1 MNLLIPLAFSS
12 FREIVRQ
19 PFYYIILFSGCF
31 IILMSFAFTFFAFGE
46 EARMIRDMA
55 ISTITI
61 GGLLAGCLASSIL
74 IAGEFERQ
82 TVLAVLCKPVSR
94 VHFILG
100 KYLGILA
107 ATFLLVFSQGLV
119 LEVAL
124 IMRNYSIIQNHTTN
138 ISGLIDFVCIL
149 GICFCLL
156 QILVL
161 TAISLV
167 LSLYLNTIAN
177 LTICLLFFIFC
188 NAFSYI
194 LPIHSHDYGVLSV
207 VATICYIIF
216 PNFQNLNLVAIN
228 EVVASTTSL
237 WQEGNIVQYSV
248 YNILYSTI
256 YCTAIV
262 WLAIF
267 LFKRKEIAW

>member
-1 MNLLIPLAFSS
+1 MNLFVPIIFSS

-19 PFYYIILFSGCF
+19 PFYYTILLSGCF
-31 IILMSFAFTFFAFGE
+31 VILLSFAFTFFAFGE

-61 GGLLAGCLASSIL
+61 GGLLAGCLSSSIL

-82 TVLAVLCKPVSR
+82 TVLAVLCKPVAR
-94 VHFILG
+94 VHFVLG

-107 ATFLLVFSQGLV
+107 ATFLLVFSQGLI

-124 IMRNYSIIQNHTTN
+124 IIRNYSTIQTGTTN

-149 GICFCLL
+149 GICFSLL
-156 QILVL
+156 QILIF
-161 TAISLV
+161 TAISLL
-167 LSLYLNTIAN
+167 LSLYLNAVAN

-194 LPIHSHDYGVLSV
+194 LPIHSHSHNMLSV
-207 VATICYIIF
+207 VLIICYIVF
-216 PNFQNLNLVAIN
+216 PNFQNLNMAAIN
-228 EVVASTTSL
+228 EIVVGTTSF
-237 WQEGNIVQYSV
+237 WQKGIIVQYIV
-248 YNILYSTI
+248 YNLLYCII
-256 YCTAIV
+256 YCTIIIC
-262 WLAIF
+262 LAVF
-267 LFKRKEIAW
+267 LFKRKEIA

>member
-1 MNLLIPLAFSS
+1 MNLLVPLVFSS

-19 PFYYIILFSGCF
+19 PFYCIILFSGCF

-61 GGLLAGCLASSIL
+61 GGILTGCLSSSIL
-74 IAGEFERQ
+74 IAGEFEKQ
-82 TVLAVLCKPVSR
+82 TVLSVLCKPVAR
-94 VHFILG
+94 AHFILG

-124 IMRNYSIIQNHTTN
+124 IIRNYVTIQNDTTN
-138 ISGLIDFVCIL
+138 FSGLIDFVCIL
-149 GICFCLL
+149 GICFSLL
-156 QILVL
+156 QILIL

-167 LSLYLNTIAN
+167 LSLYLNTISN

-188 NAFSYI
+188 NSFSYI
-194 LPIHSHDYGVLSV
+194 LPIHSYGSSAISPVITMIYAV
-207 VATICYIIF
+207 F
-216 PNFQNLNLVAIN
+216 PNFQNLNMVAIN
-228 EVVASTTSL
+228 EVVTAHSSP
-237 WQEGNIVQYSV
+237 WQDTNYIQYIV
-248 YNILYSTI
+248 YNLLYSTI
-256 YCTAIV
+256 YCTSIV

-267 LFKRKEIAW
+267 LFKRKEIV

>member
-1 MNLLIPLAFSS
+1 MILLVPLVLST

-31 IILMSFAFTFFAFGE
+31 IILMSFVFTFFAFGE
-46 EARMIRDMA
+46 ETRMIRDMA

-61 GGLLAGCLASSIL
+61 SGLLAGCLSSSIL
-74 IAGEFERQ
+74 VAGEFERQ
-82 TVLAVLCKPVSR
+82 TVLAVLCKPVAR
-94 VHFILG
+94 AHFILG

-119 LEVAL
+119 LEIAL
-124 IMRNYSIIQNHTTN
+124 IIKNYSTIQNDTTN
-138 ISGLIDFVCIL
+138 ISGLIDFICIL
-149 GICFCLL
+149 GICFSLL
-156 QILVL
+156 QILIL

-177 LTICLLFFIFC
+177 LTICLLFFLFC

-194 LPIHSHDYGVLSV
+194 LPIHSHGYSMLSAV
-207 VATICYIIF
+207 TIICYTIF

-228 EVVASTTSL
+228 EVVAGTASL
-237 WQEGNIVQYSV
+237 WQEGYIAQYIV
-248 YNILYSTI
+248 YNLLYSTI
-256 YCTAIV
+256 YCTIFV
-262 WLAIF
+262 WLAVF
-267 LFKRKEIAW
+267 LFKRKEIA

>member
-1 MNLLIPLAFSS
+1 MNLLIPLVFSN

-31 IILMSFAFTFFAFGE
+31 LILLSFAFTFFAFGE

-82 TVLAVLCKPVSR
+82 TVLAVLCKPVAR

-124 IMRNYSIIQNHTTN
+124 IIRNYSGIQNDTTN
-138 ISGLIDFVCIL
+138 FLGMIDFVCIL
-149 GICFCLL
+149 GICSSLL
-156 QILVL
+156 QISIL
-161 TAISLV
+161 TAVSLV

-188 NAFSYI
+188 NTFSYF
-194 LPIHSHDYGVLSV
+194 LPIHSHSGIATSAVLSMV
-207 VATICYIIF
+207 YMVF
-216 PNFQNLNLVAIN
+216 PNLQNLNMAAIN
-228 EVVASTTSL
+228 EVVTAPSSPWQQSNVIQYIVYSLLYATT
-237 WQEGNIVQYSV
+237 
-248 YNILYSTI
+248 
-256 YCTAIV
+256 YCITVV
-262 WLAIF
+262 WFAVF
-267 LFKRKEIAW
+267 LFKRKEIA

>member
-1 MNLLIPLAFSS
+1 
-12 FREIVRQ
+12 
-19 PFYYIILFSGCF
+19 
-31 IILMSFAFTFFAFGE
+31 
-46 EARMIRDMA
+46 MIRDMA

-61 GGLLAGCLASSIL
+61 GGLLAWCLASSIL

-82 TVLAVLCKPVSR
+82 TVLAVLCKPVAR

-124 IMRNYSIIQNHTTN
+124 IMRNYSGIQNDTTN
-138 ISGLIDFVCIL
+138 FLGLIDFVCIL
-149 GICFCLL
+149 GICSSLL
-156 QILVL
+156 QISIL
-161 TAISLV
+161 TAVSLV
-167 LSLYLNTIAN
+167 LSLYLNTVAN

-194 LPIHSHDYGVLSV
+194 LPIQSHGMLSV
-207 VATICYIIF
+207 VTAICYIIF

-256 YCTAIV
+256 YCTIIV

>member
-1 MNLLIPLAFSS
+1 MNLLVTLAFSS
-12 FREIVRQ
+12 LREIVRQ
-19 PFYYIILFSGCF
+19 PFYYIILLSGCF

-55 ISTITI
+55 ISTITV
-61 GGLLAGCLASSIL
+61 GGLLTGCLASSIL

-94 VHFILG
+94 VYFILG

-119 LEVAL
+119 LEAAL
-124 IMRNYSIIQNHTTN
+124 IIRNYSIIQNDTTSF
-138 ISGLIDFVCIL
+138 SGLIDFVCIL
-149 GICFCLL
+149 GICFSLL
-156 QILVL
+156 QILIL

-177 LTICLLFFIFC
+177 LTICLFFFIFC
-188 NAFSYI
+188 NTFSYI
-194 LPIHSHDYGVLSV
+194 LPIHSHSNIV
-207 VATICYIIF
+207 VSLITAMCYMVF
-216 PNFQNLNLVAIN
+216 PNIQALNMAVIN
-228 EVVASTTSL
+228 EVVATPLSL
-237 WQEGNIVQYSV
+237 WQGSNIVQYIV
-248 YNILYSTI
+248 YNLLHSAI
-256 YCTAIV
+256 YCASIV

-267 LFKRKEIAW
+267 LFKRKEIA

>member
-1 MNLLIPLAFSS
+1 MNLLVPLAFSS

-55 ISTITI
+55 ISTITV
-61 GGLLAGCLASSIL
+61 GGLLTGCLASSIL

-94 VHFILG
+94 VYFVLG
-100 KYLGILA
+100 KYLGILV
-107 ATFLLVFSQGLV
+107 ATCLLVFSQGLV

-124 IMRNYSIIQNHTTN
+124 IMKNYSTVQNDVTN
-138 ISGLIDFVCIL
+138 FWGLIDFVCIL
-149 GICFCLL
+149 GICFSLL
-156 QILVL
+156 QILIL

-177 LTICLLFFIFC
+177 LTICLFFFIFC
-188 NAFSYI
+188 NTFSYI
-194 LPIHSHDYGVLSV
+194 LPIQGHGNIAVSA
-207 VATICYIIF
+207 VAAMCYIVF
-216 PNFQNLNLVAIN
+216 PNIQTLNMAVIN
-228 EVVASTTSL
+228 EVVATPSSP
-237 WQEGNIVQYSV
+237 WQGSNIVQCIV
-248 YNILYSTI
+248 YCILHATI
-256 YCTAIV
+256 YCIAVV
-262 WLAIF
+262 WL
-267 LFKRKEIAW
+267 RNRY

>member
-1 MNLLIPLAFSS
+1 MNLLVPLVFSS

-19 PFYYIILFSGCF
+19 PFYYIILFFGCF

-55 ISTITI
+55 ISTITV
-61 GGLLAGCLASSIL
+61 GGLLTGCLASSIL

-94 VHFILG
+94 VYFILG

-124 IMRNYSIIQNHTTN
+124 IIRNYSTVQNNLTN
-138 ISGLIDFVCIL
+138 FSGLIDFVCIL
-149 GICFCLL
+149 GICFSLL
-156 QILVL
+156 QILIL

-177 LTICLLFFIFC
+177 LTICLFFFIFC
-188 NAFSYI
+188 NTFSYI
-194 LPIHSHDYGVLSV
+194 LPIHSDGDIAISIVT
-207 VATICYIIF
+207 AICYAVL
-216 PNFQNLNLVAIN
+216 PNLQNLNMAAIN
-228 EVVASTTSL
+228 DVVIIPSSL
-237 WQEGNIVQYSV
+237 WQRSNIIQYIV
-248 YNILYSTI
+248 YNLLHATI
-256 YCTAIV
+256 YCTSV
-262 WLAIF
+262 VCLAVF
-267 LFKRKEIAW
+267 LFKRKEIT